1 MFRYKIDEPFGVN
14 SEVKLLHESRIDLDK
29 KYLPRNRHGAK
40 SEAVDHRETL
50 PLHRD
55 KKEPPSIRVAG
66 IIMPTGS
73 VSIIDR
79 VLPFIQ
85 SFVVGYFNRG

>member
-1 MFRYKIDEPFGVN
+1 MFRYRVDEPFEVN
-14 SEVKLLHESRIDLDK
+14 SELKLLHESRIDLDK
-29 KYLPRNRHGAK
+29 KYLPRNGAK